1 MRRKKFFQYL
11 LILSILLSS
20 IVNSQQSVWN
30 CWETTY
36 HYTYTTE
43 QTFTDVLT
51 NKEVTIY
58 EDGDMQLLG
67 VKIHENNIT
76 FRSSYIHKYFLGLQN
91 FNSSEE
97 YDNYLKEAWDF
108 DNVTNTSEIIVSYL
122 TQKQEI
128 CIADHIGNTYV
139 NFSLP
144 LDVVVLITKMFFGPR
159 LLNGWFLPVK
169 SPAFKVLT
177 DYSAYNEH
185 ISSDKGYYSKE
196 YKMKMGSKFWLNGG
210 LINGYK
216 FTLLIEKEKVVTDV
230 SESKAKEEIQL
241 CYSSTGVLY
250 SMSVNSQ
257 YTDILENIN
266 NRITY
271 KQEMVLQLPGDIDI
285 EEGTPVWIIIVGS
298 IGAVSAVG
306 MITFITQRKIKR

>member
-1 MRRKKFFQYL
+1 MRIGKFSQYL

-20 IVNSQQSVWN
+20 TVNSQQSVWN

-36 HYTYTTE
+36 HYNYTTE

-58 EDGDMQLLG
+58 ENEDMQLLD
-67 VKIHENNIT
+67 VKIQENNIT
-76 FRSSYIHKYFLGLQN
+76 FRSSYIHRYFLGFQN

-97 YDNYLKEAWDF
+97 YDNYLKNVWDF
-108 DNVTNTSEIIVSYL
+108 DDETNTSAIIISYL

-128 CIADHIGNTYV
+128 CLVDQIGNTYV

-144 LDVVVLITKMFFGPR
+144 LDIVALVSKMFFGPR

-169 SPAFKVLT
+169 LPEFKVLT
-177 DYSAYNEH
+177 DYSAYNNY
-185 ISSDKGYYSKE
+185 ISSDVAYYSKE
-196 YKMKMGSKFWLNGG
+196 YKMKMGSKFLSNGC

-216 FTLLIEKEKVVTDV
+216 FTLIIEEEKVETNV
-230 SESKAKEEIQL
+230 SEFKMKEEIQL
-241 CYSSTGVLY
+241 CYSLLGVLY
-250 SMSVNSQ
+250 SISVNSQ
-257 YTDILENIN
+257 YIYILENIN
-266 NRITY
+266 NKITY
-271 KQEMVLQLPGDIDI
+271 KEKMVLQLPDDIDI
-285 EEGTPVWIIIVGS
+285 EEGTPLWIIIVGA

-306 MITFITQRKIKR
+306 MITFIIRSKIKR